1 MFSKDQIRKGIE
13 TEVIVGDGHTLFRPE
28 HYASLVSEESL
39 RKARLVTTHKSDLSS
54 PKSTI
59 FDNNGNVVKELT
71 AVYNL
76 SFLYWLASQVG
87 VEHDGGSYN
96 GRGSQAQAIVSAL
109 IDWANS

>member
-13 TEVIVGDGHTLFRPE
+13 TEVIVGDGHTLFRPD

-59 FDNNGNVVKELT
+59 FDKDGNVIKSLT

-76 SFLYWLASQVG
+76 TFLYWLASQVG
-87 VEHDGGSYN
+87 VKYESYL
-96 GRGSQAQAIVSAL
+96 GRGSQAQEIVRAL
-109 IDWANS
+109 DEWANS